1 VKDLLE
7 HGFAHDDISVVSYEA
22 MSSDHALEDE
32 DGIIR
37 RNLMTLKAMWDM
49 LKEAWQAW
57 SKDKVTRLGAALA
70 YYTIFSLAP
79 LLVIVIAVVGLVF
92 GRDAAQGRI
101 VTEIQGVVGEASA
114 QAIQT
119 MIAKAQAPAAGIL
132 ATVIS
137 LITLLLGATGV
148 ITELKDTLNTIW
160 NAQPPDMG
168 LWSTLKS
175 RLTSLALILGIGFL
189 LLVSLVVSAALSA
202 LNAFMTDLF
211 SSPWL
216 LYFWQ
221 AVNFVVSL
229 GVITA
234 LFAMLY
240 RFLPDTEIP
249 WQDVWVGAGLTA
261 LLFVISK
268 TLIGLYL
275 GKSSIGSAYGPAGAL
290 VLILAW
296 VYYASLVFLFG
307 AELTKV
313 YAHHHGSRTMEP
325 AAEKHRADEGQ
336 PSSSHLRQS
345 PVLQSAA
352 VPETVSI
359 DTASAQGHTYGVAG
373 TSAYRPYMTAVFA
386 LAVGMMI
393 VGARRHARYS

>member
-1 VKDLLE
+1 
-7 HGFAHDDISVVSYEA
+7 
-22 MSSDHALEDE
+22 
-32 DGIIR
+32 
-37 RNLMTLKAMWDM
+37 MTLKAMWDM

-57 SKDKVTRLGAALA
+57 SKDKATRLGAALA

-202 LNAFMTDLF
+202 LNTFMTHLF

-221 AVNFVVSL
+221 VVNFVVSL

-249 WQDVWVGAGLTA
+249 WRDVWVGAGLTA

-313 YAHHHGSRTMEP
+313 YAHRHGSRTMEP
-325 AAEKHRADEGQ
+325 AAESHRSDEGQ
-336 PSSSHLRQS
+336 AFSRPLRQS
-345 PVLQSAA
+345 PILRSTA

-359 DTASAQGHTYGVAG
+359 DTASAPGHSYGVAG

-386 LAVGMMI
+386 LVVGMLI

>member
-1 VKDLLE
+1 
-7 HGFAHDDISVVSYEA
+7 
-22 MSSDHALEDE
+22 
-32 DGIIR
+32 
-37 RNLMTLKAMWDM
+37 M
-49 LKEAWQAW
+49 LTEAWQAW
-57 SKDKVTRLGAALA
+57 SKDKATRLGAALA
-70 YYTIFSLAP
+70 YYTLFSLAP

-92 GRDAAQGRI
+92 GQDAAQGRI

-119 MIAKAQAPAAGIL
+119 MIAKAQTPAAGII
-132 ATVIS
+132 ATVLS

-148 ITELKDTLNTIW
+148 ISELKDTLNTIW
-160 NAQPPDMG
+160 HVQPPEMG
-168 LWSTLKS
+168 LWGTLQS
-175 RLTSLALILGIGFL
+175 RLVSLAFILGVGFL

-202 LNAFMTDLF
+202 LNAFMTHLF

-221 AVNFVVSL
+221 VVNFVVSL
-229 GVITA
+229 GVITV

-275 GKSSIGSAYGPAGAL
+275 GKSSIASAYGPAGAL

-307 AELTKV
+307 AELTQV
-313 YAHHHGSRTMEP
+313 YAHRHGSRTMEP
-325 AAEKHRADEGQ
+325 AAERRTIDEGQ
-336 PSSSHLRQS
+336 RSSRPLSQS
-345 PVLQSAA
+345 PALGATA
-352 VPETVSI
+352 VP
-359 DTASAQGHTYGVAG
+359 AG
-373 TSAYRPYMTAVFA
+373 NAAYRPYMTGVFA
-386 LAVGMMI
+386 LVVGMLI
-393 VGARRHARYS
+393 VGARHHARYS